1 MCRCGCRGGVRGFQA
16 GVGMQELLQGRI
28 RAPWQGRPCR
38 LTCCWL
44 SVCLCPPCH
53 EHLGAF
59 PFPSPPRVSN
69 RRERIGLREQDC
81 PGGSPNHTEQAP
93 PRVCYSL
100 SFENHQKTHPTL
112 PLAQRCFHAFNNH
125 CIFSP
130 PGTGVQSN
138 SYINSKHLPCTFCVR
153 ELC

>member
-1 MCRCGCRGGVRGFQA
+1 MLVWLQRGCQRLPGWGGNA
-16 GVGMQELLQGRI
+16 GAASGQDQGTLARTALPAHVLL
-28 RAPWQGRPCR
+28 A
-38 LTCCWL
+38 
-44 SVCLCPPCH
+44 LCVPVPALH